1 MAFLT
6 LFNVAGISGLAQRS
20 VHIIKHSIN
29 VRTVKVQ
36 SKDLITMRALRCLR
50 CYHWPATIT
59 RDDASA
65 FFVNVTRRH
74 ARKLDAFMHD
84 VLG

>member
-6 LFNVAGISGLAQRS
+6 LFNLAGISGLAQRS
-20 VHIIKHSIN
+20 IHIIEHSIN
-29 VRTVKVQ
+29 VRTVKVH

-50 CYHWPATIT
+50 SYYWPATIT
-59 RDDASA
+59 RDDAYA
-65 FFVNVTRRH
+65 FFMNVTSRN

-84 VLG
+84 GLG